1 MNISDQLRAEISRKN
16 ADNIAHYIGNDPE
29 LFKQLIDVLFKGASP
44 LPHRASW
51 VVSTISDRYPE
62 LVRPYLKKIVSY
74 IEKFDHPGIRR
85 NLLRYIAVEDIPEV
99 LQGKMYDVCYRWL
112 QSRNE
117 PPAVKVHCMQI
128 LFNITEKEPDLRQ
141 ELKLIIEELT
151 DHESAAIK
159 SRSEQL
165 MKKMAIGG

>member
-1 MNISDQLRAEISRKN
+1 MNISDQLKAEISRKN
-16 ADNIAHYIGNDPE
+16 TDYIAHYIGNDPE
-29 LFKQLIDVLFKGASP
+29 IFKQLIELLFNGAAP

-51 VVSTISDRYPE
+51 VVSTISDYNPE
-62 LVRPYLKKIVSY
+62 LVRPYLKKIVSH
-74 IEKFDHPGIRR
+74 IEKFDHSGIHR
-85 NLLRYIAVEDIPEV
+85 NLLRYLAAEKIPEA

-128 LFNITEKEPDLRQ
+128 LFNISAQELDLRK

-151 DHESAAIK
+151 DHESSAIK
-159 SRSEQL
+159 SRSRQL
-165 MKKMAIGG
+165 MRKFGS